1 MVNSE
6 RNQIEG
12 LDAQRIENCLTD
24 IRGRMYRQALLQTIV
39 STLFCGLVLLVMLFF
54 LNRVIP
60 LPVRM
65 LTVSWIIIFVA
76 TVVGICLSVKHRK
89 NLHFV
94 ARTVDEKIELRERL
108 STAFGLMQANPENE
122 FAQLQIRDA
131 AETTITLDIKKV
143 SPYRLPKLL
152 KLFPIPLLLI
162 GLSFTVSPFYEVQQP
177 LTDSQQQVVDR
188 AIQDLEG
195 RHVKGSTLQ
204 TQINDTVKDLKA
216 ASEINTAQKH
226 LSELKKE
233 IRKQQ
238 AEQTAITETTE
249 ASQSFQGMDAHQLA
263 AELETLTE
271 QVEIPPELQAELMR
285 LFERLAENLPKGELN
300 DALNQIQGQAVTPET
315 LPDIIAALE
324 KMEKSTDLAQLEAQL
339 TASQKELALATLDT
353 ESAGG
358 GIANSDGAP
367 GKDMGTRA
375 VQGTREGTSNP
386 NLQSESRTVDAG
398 KVESETDT
406 KESTVPLI
414 GAETPTRQTNG
425 EQLILTAGTS
435 GDAEGDARVFTGEVN
450 DDTLDY
456 LPFADVVLNAS
467 RAYAEAVENNRIPVR
482 YQTQIKSYLEA
493 ISTKNEKESN

>member
-1 MVNSE
+1 MVNPV
-6 RNQIEG
+6 RNRTEG
-12 LDAQRIENCLTD
+12 LDAQRIEKCLTD

-60 LPVRM
+60 LPIRM

-89 NLHFV
+89 NLHFI

-108 STAFGLMQANPENE
+108 STAFGLMQTNPKNA

-162 GLSFTVSPFYEVQQP
+162 ALSFTVSPFYEVPQP
-177 LTDSQQQVVDR
+177 LTDSQQQVLNR

-195 RHVKGSTLQ
+195 RHVKDSTLQ
-204 TQINDTVKDLKA
+204 TQISDTVKDLKA

-238 AEQTAITETTE
+238 AEQTTITEATE
-249 ASQSFQGMDAHQLA
+249 VSPSFHSMDAHQLA

-271 QVEIPPELQAELMR
+271 QAEIPPELQAELMR
-285 LFERLAENLPKGELN
+285 LFERLAEGLPKGELN
-300 DALNQIQGQAVTPET
+300 DSLNKIQGQAVTPET
-315 LPDIIAALE
+315 LQDIIAALE
-324 KMEKSTDLAQLEAQL
+324 KIEKSTDLAQLEAQL
-339 TASQKELALATLDT
+339 TASQKDLALATLDT

-367 GKDMGTRA
+367 GRDIGTHA
-375 VQGTREGTSNP
+375 VQGTREGPSNS
-386 NLQSESRTVDAG
+386 NLPSELRTADAG
-398 KVESETDT
+398 KVESETGTEDA
-406 KESTVPLI
+406 TVPLI
-414 GAETPTRQTNG
+414 GEKTPTLQGNG
-425 EQLILTAGTS
+425 EQLILTTATS
-435 GDAEGDARVFTGEVN
+435 GNAEGASRVFTGEVS
-450 DDTLDY
+450 DDTPDY

-467 RAYAEAVENNRIPVR
+467 RAYAEAVENNHIPVR
-482 YQTQIKSYLEA
+482 YQAQIKSYLEA
-493 ISTKNEKESN
+493 ISKK